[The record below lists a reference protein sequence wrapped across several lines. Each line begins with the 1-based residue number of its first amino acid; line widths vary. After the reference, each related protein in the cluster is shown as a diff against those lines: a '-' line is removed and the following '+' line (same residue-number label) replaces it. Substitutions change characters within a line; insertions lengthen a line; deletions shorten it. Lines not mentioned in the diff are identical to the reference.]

1 MGILNRKNGLIATGW
16 LLSIPGANSRP
27 LTQELP
33 KLCSQKS
40 VTIAQNL
47 STIWPWQ
54 EFMSSSAQPPYL
66 EINMTGQELG
76 QAPFIMTDTGDL
88 VWSGPYSSDAS
99 NFRVQALYEEPVITY
114 WAGSGSAASS
124 TSASHGY
131 GHIVLYNSSYDQIGT
146 ICPNF
151 NLTLPPGTTAPCQAD
166 VHESFIT
173 PDNTI
178 IVTAYNTTKADL
190 REFGGPE
197 DGWVLDPLVYEL
209 DMETLEILFSWS
221 PLAHVPLSDTRLP
234 LAGAGNSSSDPFDFF
249 HTNAVQP
256 FEGNYL
262 INSRSCWKTYLVD
275 RNGNILWT
283 IDGKTGGDFGTLP
296 EGGQFSWEHFARI
309 ERVSE
314 TQLKLRYFANNNYI
328 PTTSNASVGLE
339 LLLTVPPNPD
349 HPPQVLKNLSDPLFP
364 VASLAMGSHDI
375 LSNGNHFLGY
385 GIQPVMKEFGPHN
398 PQGDD
403 VRWSARYNFESGAAS
418 YRTYKTSWRATP
430 SSKPDLVVM
439 RSGKSSSDGLN
450 GIGCGSST
458 IRGYVSWNGATDVK
472 YYMVYTGSKKDSMTA
487 AGIVERQGFETE
499 FVIPEHRGHTLVQVG
514 AVEDAQAGVVR
525 KSAVMKL

>member
-1 MGILNRKNGLIATGW
+1 MGILNRKNGLITTGW
-16 LLSIPGANSRP
+16 LLSIPGANSKP

-33 KLCSQKS
+33 KLCSRKS
-40 VTIAQNL
+40 VMVSQNS

-54 EFMSSSAQPPYL
+54 EFMSSSAQPPYV
-66 EINMTGQELG
+66 EINMTGRELG
-76 QAPFIMTDTGDL
+76 QGLIFFDPQIGINAESVIPDQAPFIMTDT
-88 VWSGPYSSDAS
+88 
-99 NFRVQALYEEPVITY
+99 VITY

-124 TSASHGY
+124 SSASHGY
-131 GHIVLYNSSYDQIGT
+131 GHIVLYNSSYDQIGA

-151 NLTLPPGTTAPCQAD
+151 NLTLPPGTTAPCQTD

-173 PDNTI
+173 PENTI

-197 DGWVLDPLVYEL
+197 HGWVLDPVVYEL
-209 DMETLEILFSWS
+209 DIETLEILFSWS
-221 PLAHVPLSDTRLP
+221 PVAHVPLSDTRLP

-296 EGGQFSWEHFARI
+296 EG
-309 ERVSE
+309 
-314 TQLKLRYFANNNYI
+314 
-328 PTTSNASVGLE
+328 VGLE

-403 VRWSARYNFESGAAS
+403 VLWSARYNFESGAAS
-418 YRTYKTSWRATP
+418 YRTNKTPWRATP
-430 SSKPDLVVM
+430 SSKPDLTVEKIDNSTLQGVE
-439 RSGKSSSDGLN
+439 
-450 GIGCGSST
+450 CGSSK
-458 IRGYVSWNGATDVK
+458 I
-472 YYMVYTGSKKDSMTA
+472 
-487 AGIVERQGFETE
+487 
-499 FVIPEHRGHTLVQVG
+499 
-514 AVEDAQAGVVR
+514 
-525 KSAVMKL
+525 